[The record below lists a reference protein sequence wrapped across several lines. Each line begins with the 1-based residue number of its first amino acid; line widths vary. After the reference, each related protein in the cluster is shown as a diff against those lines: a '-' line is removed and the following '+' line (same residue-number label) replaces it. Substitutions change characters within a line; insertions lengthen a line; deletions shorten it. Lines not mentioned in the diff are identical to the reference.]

1 MEKSGGEMISNLK
14 KDPICGM
21 MVDEKKTTLKS
32 EFAGQTFYFCAP
44 GCKKKFDVDPSKYA
58 HQKK

>member
-1 MEKSGGEMISNLK
+1 MISNLK

>member
-1 MEKSGGEMISNLK
+1 MM

-21 MVDEKKTTLKS
+21 MVDEKKTPFKS
-32 EFAGQTFYFCAP
+32 EHEGQTFYFCASS
-44 GCKKKFDVDPSKYA
+44 CKKKFDSDPHKYA